1 MEPSNSTGSNSSIAY
16 ITSIHDKLETLNYE
30 VLPAGTCYPERC
42 VTAFTASEVECLAIL
57 EHRRWLRERQKAGWR
72 YGSSKDVEHKRS
84 PYLVPWE
91 ELPDRAKEWNR
102 SAVRSIP
109 GLLAS
114 VNLAVVK

>member
-1 MEPSNSTGSNSSIAY
+1 MFG
-16 ITSIHDKLETLNYE
+16 TSQIHGC
-30 VLPAGTCYPERC
+30 A
-42 VTAFTASEVECLAIL
+42 AW
-57 EHRRWLRERQKAGWR
+57 H
-72 YGSSKDVEHKRS
+72 YGATKDVENRLS

-109 GLLAS
+109 NLLAS

>member
-1 MEPSNSTGSNSSIAY
+1 MEA
-16 ITSIHDKLETLNYE
+16 
-30 VLPAGTCYPERC
+30 A
-42 VTAFTASEVECLAIL
+42 
-57 EHRRWLRERQKAGWR
+57 
-72 YGSSKDVEHKRS
+72 KDVEHKRS

-109 GLLAS
+109 SLLAS

>member
-1 MEPSNSTGSNSSIAY
+1 M
-16 ITSIHDKLETLNYE
+16 
-30 VLPAGTCYPERC
+30 
-42 VTAFTASEVECLAIL
+42 
-57 EHRRWLRERQKAGWR
+57 
-72 YGSSKDVEHKRS
+72 EHKRS

>member
-1 MEPSNSTGSNSSIAY
+1 MA
-16 ITSIHDKLETLNYE
+16 
-30 VLPAGTCYPERC
+30 
-42 VTAFTASEVECLAIL
+42 AFTASEVECLAIL

-91 ELPDRAKEWNR
+91 ELPDRAQEWNR

-109 GLLAS
+109 SLLAS

>member
-72 YGSSKDVEHKRS
+72 YGPAKDVARRQS

-109 GLLAS
+109 NLLAS
-114 VNLAVVK
+114 VNLAVVR

>member
-1 MEPSNSTGSNSSIAY
+1 MA
-16 ITSIHDKLETLNYE
+16 
-30 VLPAGTCYPERC
+30 
-42 VTAFTASEVECLAIL
+42 AFTASEVECLAIL

-109 GLLAS
+109 SLLAS

>member
-1 MEPSNSTGSNSSIAY
+1 MASLIHSSKNEKGSMPISLANKSRSKTRRADDTASS
-16 ITSIHDKLETLNYE
+16 
-30 VLPAGTCYPERC
+30 

-57 EHRRWLRERQKAGWR
+57 EHRRWLQERQKAGWR
-72 YGSSKDVEHKRS
+72 YGTTKDVEAKRS

-91 ELPDRAKEWNR
+91 ELPDRAREWNR

-109 GLLAS
+109 SLLAS

>member
-1 MEPSNSTGSNSSIAY
+1 MRGGQE
-16 ITSIHDKLETLNYE
+16 K
-30 VLPAGTCYPERC
+30 
-42 VTAFTASEVECLAIL
+42 
-57 EHRRWLRERQKAGWR
+57 
-72 YGSSKDVEHKRS
+72 VEHS